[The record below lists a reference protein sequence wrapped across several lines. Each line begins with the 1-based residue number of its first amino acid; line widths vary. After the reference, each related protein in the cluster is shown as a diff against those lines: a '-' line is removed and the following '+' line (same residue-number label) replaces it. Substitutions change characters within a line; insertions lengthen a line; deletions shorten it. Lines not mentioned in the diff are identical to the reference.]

1 MTDILINW
9 SYLQTLIILIFNDG
23 KTELS
28 TKYYTDVLYCGF
40 TQDAVF
46 YLHSVQ
52 EKGLV
57 CHPEIKGTWPAWME
71 DGHLWTLV
79 YNRDSFNWGVFSPQL
94 FLVCINA

>member
-23 KTELS
+23 KNELS
-28 TKYYTDVLYCGF
+28 TKYYTDVLYCGLNE
-40 TQDAVF
+40 DAVF

-57 CHPEIKGTWPAWME
+57 CHPEIKGT
-71 DGHLWTLV
+71 
-79 YNRDSFNWGVFSPQL
+79 
-94 FLVCINA
+94 